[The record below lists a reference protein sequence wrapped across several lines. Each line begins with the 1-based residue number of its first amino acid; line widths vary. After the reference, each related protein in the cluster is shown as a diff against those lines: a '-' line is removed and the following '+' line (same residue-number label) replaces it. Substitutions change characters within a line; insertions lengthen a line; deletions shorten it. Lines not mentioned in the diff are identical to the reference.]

1 MLAAPLE
8 ESDAIGRPLK
18 ARKGLVV
25 GFVVALLGVGI
36 ASCGG
41 GERQD
46 ADEPSGDFPVQV
58 VSADFPSKQSLAQN
72 TNLTLGVK
80 NTGQDTIP
88 DLALTIF
95 TTSNASTTESSS
107 TSTGGTSTGET

>member
-8 ESDAIGRPLK
+8 GSDAIGRALK
-18 ARKGLVV
+18 ARKGLAV

-46 ADEPSGDFPVQV
+46 ADEPSGNFPVQV

-88 DLALTIF
+88 DLAITIF
-95 TTSNASTTESSS
+95 KIGRAHV
-107 TSTGGTSTGET
+107 